1 MTSYTQNS
9 DNSHSQSTNSQS
21 NQETAESLQPYW
33 TSQRIAIYALFTTLA
48 IVLSF
53 IQIPI
58 FPAAP
63 FLRYDPSGIVV
74 LLAGFAYGP
83 LAAVIISVLSA
94 LPHVFTN
101 PFGGLILIACS
112 IAFSVPSAWLYS
124 RNRTRKTAIISMIVG
139 AVCFIATA
147 IILNLII
154 TPFYTAT
161 PLSAVIAMIVPILL
175 PFNLLKAGIHLI
187 ITMVCYKPITGL
199 LKSFTASQTASRR
212 V

>member
-1 MTSYTQNS
+1 MSTRSSRTSQ
-9 DNSHSQSTNSQS
+9 HENSQDIDS
-21 NQETAESLQPYW
+21 IQSDAPIYW

-83 LAAVIISVLSA
+83 LAAIIIGTLSA

-101 PFGGLILIACS
+101 PFGGLILIACTL
-112 IAFSVPSAWLYS
+112 AFSVPSAWLYS
-124 RNRTRKTAIISMIVG
+124 RKRTRSRALVSMLVG
-139 AVCFIATA
+139 AVCFIVTA
-147 IILNLII
+147 ILLNLLI

-161 PLSAVIAMIVPILL
+161 PISAVVAMILPILL
-175 PFNLLKAGIHLI
+175 PFNILKAAIHLI
-187 ITMVCYKPITGL
+187 ITTVCYKPITSL
-199 LKSFTASQTASRR
+199 LKSFTNSQNSRR
-212 V
+212 RV